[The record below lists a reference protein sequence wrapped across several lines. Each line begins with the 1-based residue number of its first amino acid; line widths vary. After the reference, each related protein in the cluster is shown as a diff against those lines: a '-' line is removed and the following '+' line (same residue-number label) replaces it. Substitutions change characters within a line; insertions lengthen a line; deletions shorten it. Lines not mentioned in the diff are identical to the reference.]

1 MKKIYQSMRHRRN
14 DARRSRRFLKR
25 DVRKAGPHTKPKE
38 KYRDEREKKYDR
50 PIPPIRIKCPKN
62 FDLLQNSQEV
72 LEVFHQLETSMA
84 RNNRIELD
92 HSEVTSISTETLVL
106 LLGHF
111 ELYDKRFKNYKI
123 DGILPRDEKAQKL
136 LLSSGFTKYVTF
148 YGQEIPQN
156 PEILEIHTGIL
167 AENETASKFNN
178 FALTRLALSRSVA
191 SSRNY
196 SMIIECMANTKNHA
210 YQVDGVPI
218 RKWWLVARYDRDHH
232 SMRFSFLDLG
242 IGIPK
247 TVRKKFIEKFGTTK
261 DAELINSALR
271 GDLEGLRSAT
281 GLEHRGKGLPRIYSN
296 LRANYIQNLA
306 IMSNKGYLR
315 MDSGIEKKMNLRNK
329 FLGTLISWEFN
340 GASNN

>member
-1 MKKIYQSMRHRRN
+1 M
-14 DARRSRRFLKR
+14 
-25 DVRKAGPHTKPKE
+25 V
-38 KYRDEREKKYDR
+38 
-50 PIPPIRIKCPKN
+50 
-62 FDLLQNSQEV
+62 
-72 LEVFHQLETSMA
+72 

-92 HSEVTSISTETLVL
+92 HSEVTTLSDETLVL

-123 DGILPRDEKAQKL
+123 DGILPRDEKAQRI

-148 YGQEIPQN
+148 YGQEIPKT
-156 PEILEIHTGIL
+156 PEIMEIHTGTL
-167 AENETASKFNN
+167 ADNITASKFNN
-178 FALTRLALSRSVA
+178 FALTRLGQKRSVA

-218 RKWWLVARYDRDHH
+218 RKWWIVARYDKDHQ

-247 TVRKKFIEKFGTTK
+247 TVRKKFMEKFGTTK

-281 GLEHRGKGLPRIYSN
+281 GLEHRGKGLPRIYAN
-296 LRANYIQNLA
+296 LRTNYIQNLA
-306 IMSNKGYLR
+306 IMSNKGYLT
-315 MDSGIEKKMNLRNK
+315 MNSQGDKKMNLRNK

-340 GASNN
+340 GEKDN